1 MKKIFQIIKNRWAE
15 YLIEII
21 VIIIGISL
29 SLLFNNWRERI
40 IENKEETKLLES
52 IRENLVSD
60 TIILEQRLKT
70 INVFVDGSQQL
81 LSPNIDTFPSD
92 SLAKFIDFVAT
103 YTKFTGTQIGYQ
115 ELKQSKSS
123 TIIKNRKLLQNIIQ
137 HYEQKY
143 DLMSEWN
150 DVDKN
155 FVLNDIIP
163 FLSKN
168 LRYSDRPMLL
178 FDDSKTTLELL
189 DNDDYFKNMIKSGM
203 VYKQIIRMFYLQLKN
218 DTKELIVKIDEEL
231 T

>member
-15 YLIEII
+15 YLIEIV

-29 SLLFNNWRERI
+29 TVLFNNWREQI

-52 IRENLVSD
+52 IRENLVTD
-60 TIILEQRLKT
+60 TLILDTRLKT
-70 INVFVDGSQQL
+70 LNVFIDGNQKL

-92 SLAKFIDFVAT
+92 SLAIFVDFVAT
-103 YTKFTGTQIGYQ
+103 YTKFQGTKIGYQ

-123 TIIKNRKLLQNIIQ
+123 TIIKNRKLLQKIIL

-143 DLMSEWN
+143 DMMSEWN

-163 FLSKN
+163 FLSEN
-168 LRYSDRPMLL
+168 LEYSDTLMLL
-178 FDDSKTTLELL
+178 FDDAKTTLQLL
-189 DNDDYFKNMIKSGM
+189 KNDNHFKNMVKSGM
-203 VYKQIIRMFYLQLKN
+203 IYKQIIRMFYVQLKK
-218 DTKELIVKIDEEL
+218 DTKELIVAIDEEL
-231 T
+231 K